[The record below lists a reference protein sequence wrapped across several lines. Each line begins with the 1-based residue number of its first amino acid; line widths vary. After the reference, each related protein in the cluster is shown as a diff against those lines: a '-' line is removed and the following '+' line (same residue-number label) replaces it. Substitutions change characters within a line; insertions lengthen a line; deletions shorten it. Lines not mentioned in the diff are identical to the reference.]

1 MYHCLVPDASRRLN
15 VTLDQAYATK
25 LAKLAERTHV
35 NEGTLARSLL
45 SQALDEAD
53 PDPRHA
59 AALLDGLPGALERA
73 HQGLEDAGAGRTINL
88 DDL

>member
-1 MYHCLVPDASRRLN
+1 MFGLVRDASRRLN
-15 VTLDQAYATK
+15 VTLDPAYATK
-25 LAKLAERTHV
+25 LAKLAQRTHV

-53 PDPRHA
+53 PDPRHV

-73 HQGLEDAGAGRTINL
+73 HQGLQDARAGRTTNL

>member
-1 MYHCLVPDASRRLN
+1 VDAVPETTRRLN
-15 VTLDQAYATK
+15 VTLDPAYAAK
-25 LAKLAERTHV
+25 LAKMAERTHV

-53 PDPRHA
+53 PDPRHIA
-59 AALLDGLPGALERA
+59 ELLDGLPGALERA
-73 HQGLEDAGAGRTINL
+73 QEGLEDAKAGRTISL

>member
-1 MYHCLVPDASRRLN
+1 MPHVPQSARRLN
-15 VTLDQAYATK
+15 VTLDPAYAAK

-45 SQALDEAD
+45 TQALDEAD
-53 PDPRHA
+53 PDPRHV

-73 HQGLEDAGAGRTINL
+73 HQGLEDARAGRTVAL

>member
-1 MYHCLVPDASRRLN
+1 MMPDTSRRLN
-15 VTLDQAYATK
+15 VTLDHAYAAK
-25 LAKLAERTHV
+25 LAKLAQRTHV

-59 AALLDGLPGALERA
+59 AALLDGLPRALEQA
-73 HQGLEDAGAGRTINL
+73 QQGLQDAKAGRTISL

>member
-1 MYHCLVPDASRRLN
+1 MPVTSRRLN
-15 VTLDQAYATK
+15 VTLDPAYAAK

-53 PDPRHA
+53 PDPRHV
-59 AALLDGLPGALERA
+59 AALLDALPGAWERA
-73 HQGLEDAGAGRTINL
+73 NQGLKDAKAGRTVNL

>member
-1 MYHCLVPDASRRLN
+1 MPDTSRRLN
-15 VTLDQAYATK
+15 VTLDQAYAAK
-25 LAKLAERTHV
+25 LAKLAQRTHV

-59 AALLDGLPGALERA
+59 AALLEGLPGAFEQA
-73 HQGLEDAGAGRTINL
+73 QQGLKDAKAGRTISL

>member
-1 MYHCLVPDASRRLN
+1 MPDTNRRIN
-15 VTLDQAYATK
+15 VTLDHAYAAK
-25 LAKLAERTHV
+25 LAKLALRTHV

-59 AALLDGLPGALERA
+59 AALLDGLPGVFERA
-73 HQGLEDAGAGRTINL
+73 QQGLDEAKTGRTISL
-88 DDL
+88 DDF

>member
-1 MYHCLVPDASRRLN
+1 MIALVPDAARRLN
-15 VTLDQAYATK
+15 VTLDPAYATK

-53 PDPRHA
+53 PDPRHV

-73 HQGLEDAGAGRTINL
+73 HQGLQDAKAGRTTNL